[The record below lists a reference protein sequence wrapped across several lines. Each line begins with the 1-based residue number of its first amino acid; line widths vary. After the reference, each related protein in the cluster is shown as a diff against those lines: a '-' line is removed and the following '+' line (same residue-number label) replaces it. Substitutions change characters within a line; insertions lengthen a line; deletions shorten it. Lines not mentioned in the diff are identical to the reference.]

1 METPE
6 EPRGS
11 EGGLREN
18 DAMGSGS
25 ATADD
30 SDTLDTSAGDEADE
44 AELFAPDERDELERR
59 WTDIQ
64 ARFVDEPRGSV
75 EDANALVAELTERLV
90 SSFSEQRAGLEQ
102 QWDRGEEVTTE
113 ELRIAFQRYRGF
125 FGRLLALGGE
135 R

>member
-1 METPE
+1 
-6 EPRGS
+6 
-11 EGGLREN
+11 
-18 DAMGSGS
+18 MGSGS

>member
-25 ATADD
+25 ATTDD
-30 SDTLDTSAGDEADE
+30 SDTQDTSGGDE

-75 EDANALVAELTERLV
+75 EEANALVAELTERLV